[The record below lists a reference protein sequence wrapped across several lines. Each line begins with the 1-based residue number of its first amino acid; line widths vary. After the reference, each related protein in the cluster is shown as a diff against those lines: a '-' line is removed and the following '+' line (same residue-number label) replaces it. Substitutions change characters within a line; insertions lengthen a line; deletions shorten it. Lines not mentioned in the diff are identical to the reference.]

1 MSVFAIFDGH
11 GGNQYSY
18 LGPEVAQFAK
28 HHILHCLADNG
39 YFITKNYERALA
51 EVFLHLD
58 YLMLAKAGQK
68 ELRAILDEN
77 VKANNANLYEG

>member
-11 GGNQYSY
+11 GGR
-18 LGPEVAQFAK
+18 LIFITGPEVALFAK
-28 HHILHCLADNG
+28 HHLLNCLVDNG

-68 ELRAILDEN
+68 ELKTILD
-77 VKANNANLYEG
+77 